1 MVTRYRRL
9 VDESGGKEAAC
20 AAAGKGT
27 EEKAAYVAGEE
38 DEKNTKRDDK
48 EKDGVGGP
56 DLCMPDFRN
65 GSGREPAAQCRRS
78 QNNRVNTDSRNK
90 PARRLRSSLFGPKR
104 MDESLGLLMNVKRP
118 PVDRCADGRGGRPF
132 DLRAGHLYANLWFR
146 LSEFNRIRKN
156 LDSKVSVAGNAM
168 KCIGSSA
175 YRVNE
180 GIRDRGRGCGVGPSC
195 GAI

>member
-78 QNNRVNTDSRNK
+78 QNNRVNTDSRVK
-90 PARRLRSSLFGPKR
+90 PARRLRSSFCDAR
-104 MDESLGLLMNVKRP
+104 TRP
-118 PVDRCADGRGGRPF
+118 ERPWQERIAGRGGGKRN
-132 DLRAGHLYANLWFR
+132 RCYAGHPR
-146 LSEFNRIRKN
+146 QSQEMGRK
-156 LDSKVSVAGNAM
+156 
-168 KCIGSSA
+168 
-175 YRVNE
+175 
-180 GIRDRGRGCGVGPSC
+180 
-195 GAI
+195 